1 MYFLEGTIMQTFL
14 NIGVDVAKD
23 AVVVACAG
31 EHFPVHSVSNR
42 RAPLRTWLKS
52 LPVGSR
58 IGLESTGDYH
68 ELLADLAQAQG
79 HSVFLLNPL
88 ETRHYAKA
96 MGHRAKTD
104 RVDAALIARLI
115 AQEHPRLRVYTPP
128 TANPRKLDRL
138 IRRRDTIVRLKGT
151 LKMTMHNLGGFAAD
165 LKAVLGKLDALLA
178 KIDATM
184 ATIAAR
190 SPQHKEAQ
198 KRVETIVG
206 VGPLVGIALTN
217 TLERVPFRN
226 ADAFVA
232 FTGFDPRAN
241 DSGHK
246 VGRRRLSKRGP
257 AELRRLL
264 YNAAMS
270 AIKTKA
276 WKPIYEHY
284 RTQGWSTTAT
294 LVIIA
299 RKIARTAWSIHHYHS
314 TFNPER
320 ITKCLT

>member
-1 MYFLEGTIMQTFL
+1 MHTCL
-14 NIGVDVAKD
+14 NVGVDVAKD
-23 AVVVACAG
+23 AVVVACA
-31 EHFPVHSVSNR
+31 ELCFPVQSVPNQRGSL
-42 RAPLRTWLKS
+42 RAWLKS
-52 LPVGSR
+52 LPAGSR
-58 IGLESTGDYH
+58 IGLESTGAYH

-79 HSVFLLNPL
+79 HTVFLLNPL
-88 ETRHYAKA
+88 DTRHYAKA
-96 MGHRAKTD
+96 MGNRAKTD
-104 RVDAALIARLI
+104 RVDAELIARLI
-115 AQEHPRLRVYTPP
+115 AQEHTRLRPYTPP
-128 TANPRKLDRL
+128 TATQRKLDRL
-138 IRRRDTIVRLKGT
+138 IRRRATIVRVKGT
-151 LKMTMHNLGGFAAD
+151 LKLTMRHLGGFAAE
-165 LKAVLGKLDALLA
+165 LKAVVNKLDALLV

-184 ATIAAR
+184 STLAAS
-190 SPQHKEAQ
+190 SPQHREAQ
-198 KRVETIVG
+198 HRVETIVG
-206 VGPLVGIALTN
+206 VGPLVGMALTN

-246 VGRRRLSKRGP
+246 IGRRRLSKRGP

-270 AIKTKA
+270 AIKTTV

-299 RKIARTAWSIHHYHS
+299 RKIARAAWSIHHYRT

-320 ITKCLT
+320 ITQGLT